1 MSSCGIFLPRLGGWC
16 PRSGKRAAQQAAQK
30 KASGKGRQAQQQP
43 RLKLKKQTPQ
53 KPAPQQRAA
62 APKPADVKVQIINE
76 NAV

>member
-1 MSSCGIFLPRLGGWC
+1 MSSCWTFLPRLGGWC

-30 KASGKGRQAQQQP
+30 KGSGKGRQAQQQP
-43 RLKLKKQTPQ
+43 RLKTQTPK
-53 KPAPQQRAA
+53 KPGPQQRAA